1 MSSDDL
7 QYEKVAPK
15 ASAMIESMR
24 AHGYTLSTALADL
37 IDNSIAA
44 GAKNIW
50 IDSKWAGPDSWISV
64 SDDGCGMTEAELT
77 AAMRLGSQNPT
88 EPRAQT
94 DLGRF
99 GLGLKTASLSQCRRM
114 SVVTKRHRC
123 VATRRWDLDYLA
135 EKDDGWRLLKS
146 LHPNATDR
154 TRRLAELGS
163 GTVVLWETLDR
174 LAGDDES
181 FFLESIDG
189 VMAHVAMVF
198 HRFLEVRKRLQIF
211 VNDNRIEPWDPF
223 LESHPAT
230 YKSPDEVLT
239 FDSSEVHVV
248 GFVLPH
254 FDKLD
259 AAAFE
264 TAGGIHGWN
273 VQQGFYVYRNE
284 RLIVHGSWLGLG
296 SPSWTK
302 QEHYKL
308 ARLRLDIPNSMDH
321 LWHLDVKKSNATP
334 PPQLRSRLQ
343 ELGAEIRKHA
353 RKVFAHRGKYKKRR
367 TKAEL
372 ARPWYK
378 QTRADRV
385 IYRVNR
391 QHPLIAAILDE
402 FTKKQ
407 QKSLFA
413 MFRLLEET
421 VPVEQIWLDA
431 SDNPEGTKTPF
442 QDVPPK
448 DLRRVIELGFELLT
462 KKFKSQEKALEALA
476 EAEEFSGDEAA
487 AIIGEL
493 QGDL

>member
-1 MSSDDL
+1 MSSDDTQFEL
-7 QYEKVAPK
+7 VAPK

-64 SDDGCGMTEAELT
+64 SDDGCGMAEGELT
-77 AAMRLGSQNPT
+77 TAMRLGSQNPT
-88 EPRAQT
+88 EARAQT

-114 SVVTKRHRC
+114 SVVTKC
-123 VATRRWDLDYLA
+123 DGNVATRRWDLDYLA
-135 EKDDGWRLLKS
+135 RTNKGWRLLKS
-146 LHPNATDR
+146 LHPDATER
-154 TRRLAELGS
+154 TTRLTELDT
-163 GTVVLWETLDR
+163 GTVVLWEMLDR
-174 LAGDDES
+174 LAGDDEK
-181 FFLESIDG
+181 FFLESINR

-198 HRFLEVRKRLQIF
+198 HRFLEARMRLNIF
-211 VNDNRIEPWDPF
+211 VNNNQVAPWDPF
-223 LESHPAT
+223 LADHPAT
-230 YKSPDEVLT
+230 DKSPVDVLD
-239 FDSSEVHVV
+239 FNSGKVEVV

-259 AAAFE
+259 PSAFE
-264 TAGGIHGWN
+264 AAGGIHGWN

-284 RLIVHGSWLGLG
+284 RLIVPGSWLGLG

-334 PPQLRSRLQ
+334 PPQLRGRLQ
-343 ELGAEIRKHA
+343 ELGSEIRKQA

-367 TKAEL
+367 SRAEV

-378 QTRADRV
+378 QTREDRV
-385 IYRVNR
+385 VYRINR
-391 QHPLIAAILDE
+391 KHPLVAAILAE

-407 QKSLFA
+407 RGELFA

-421 VPVEQIWLDA
+421 VPVEQIWLDT

-448 DLRRVIELGFELLT
+448 DLRRVIELGFRLLT
-462 KKFKSQEKALEALA
+462 KKFKSKEQALEALA
-476 EAEEFSGDEAA
+476 EAEEFSGAEAL
-487 AIIGEL
+487 AIIGEMQNKL
-493 QGDL
+493 